1 MVTSTYPDSWTILY
15 EKGDL
20 DGMARAYSSNYV
32 NRNLDYGVDNLA
44 RLVEEFSLDGI
55 IFHSNRSCK
64 FMDFRQ
70 YEVQRRVTERTG
82 VASVMFDGDQNRSQ
96 RLFDGAV

>member
-1 MVTSTYPDSWTILY
+1 
-15 EKGDL
+15 
-20 DGMARAYSSNYV
+20 MARAYSSNYV

-82 VASVMFDGDQNRSQ
+82 VASVMFDGDQTDPSAFSMAQFETRIQSLVEMVQ
-96 RLFDGAV
+96 EKRRGGSEA